1 MDEEC
6 LALKNIYLYDRM
18 PNDLNENGQSLLDWQ
33 DLPEITRICNSSFF
47 FYGNY
52 SLQGDNAKQI
62 KKEKYIKAYTENG
75 TYQYFRI
82 KTVRKN
88 LTGIA
93 ITATHIAY
101 EANRNFI
108 KNAYIANG
116 NGKQIMAKLKS
127 SLAFSQ
133 PFKYESDVNS
143 THQFTAK
150 ETNPIDAIIGSNNGN
165 QNLAGVCNAELD
177 MDNYTLT
184 LRERIGEDKGFRI
197 DFGKNLA
204 SIEETID
211 DSSVVNRLFL
221 VGGVP
226 DDTDYNKPQDPITFG
241 YLSVSGISEENVQI
255 ARRENSECKTIAELK
270 KWGQSLFDNDR
281 IHEPKVTHE
290 VDMVVLENTQEYKE
304 IFNDIT
310 KLRFGDTAYI
320 SLKNLD
326 IEVQERMIEY
336 VWYPTLCKYKSIV
349 LGNDLDMYT
358 SSIDTQVTS
367 VKQKLETRSDELIN
381 AVNNA
386 TQWITGNKGGYVLL
400 DPKDAPERI
409 LIMDKPNAKD
419 AKKVWQWNVN
429 GLGYSSTGINGEYG
443 LAMTRDGKIVADF
456 IKSGTLEGIKIR
468 SVDDKFIVEMYNGK
482 VRFIRNLGN
491 GKEEEMVAFTPSLNN
506 ETGQLNGIGL
516 VQNPG
521 YKFAISSK
529 NSDGTFSNVVRVPA
543 DSTGSKPK
551 LELFGDV
558 SVSGRLLLNG
568 QEVVAGGGS
577 GGGEG
582 EFPPEI
588 VTDQEKNAWIVWQFL
603 KSKGYTEQAAAGIL
617 GNMDQESG
625 VMPDTD
631 QIGGPAYGL
640 VQWDGS
646 SYPLVP
652 PATWNGREYVQN
664 LMRAAGISGDYRIA
678 KTQSQLLEWCMF
690 NGQYIASSSYPYSVA
705 QFKGLTDIGTAT
717 TAFEANFE
725 RPAVTHPERVQLA
738 IKWYNKLHGL
748 KPPTPPDPGGSL
760 KERLDKFYNT
770 YKERYV
776 QNGQCVGL
784 TTAWMCELTGNKY
797 GMTPWNS
804 QAYNPDGSSTS
815 ANPRWNYEINIGDGN
830 SAATIGTATPPPGW
844 TKIIPQSAEDCK
856 VGDIFF
862 VGFDGIPGSGHTGI
876 VFEDGKNNK
885 VPTLDQNFLSSPV
898 RLFDGGPSSSWGL
911 YRWFCI
917 WRKNT

>member
-1 MDEEC
+1 
-6 LALKNIYLYDRM
+6 M
-18 PNDLNENGQSLLDWQ
+18 PGNLEENGLPILDWR
-33 DLPEITRICNSSFF
+33 DLPEITRSCNNTFS

-52 SLQGDNAKQI
+52 HLRGDNVKQI
-62 KKEKYIKAYTENG
+62 KRKKYIKAFTENG

-82 KTVRKN
+82 KSVKKN
-88 LTGIA
+88 LSGVA
-93 ITATHIAY
+93 ITATHLGY

-108 KNAYIANG
+108 KSLYVPNG
-116 NGKQIMAKLKS
+116 NGKQIMAKLKE

-133 PFKYESDVNS
+133 PFKYESDVTSN
-143 THQFTAK
+143 HQFTVNQA
-150 ETNPIDAIIGSNNGN
+150 NPIEAIIGSNNGN
-165 QNLAGVCNAELD
+165 ENLSSICDAELD
-177 MDNYTLT
+177 MDNYTLN
-184 LRERIGEDKGFRI
+184 LKDRIGEDKGFRI

-204 SIEETID
+204 AIEETID

-226 DDTDYNKPQDPITFG
+226 DDTDYNKPQNPVTFS
-241 YLSVSGISEENVQI
+241 YLSVSGVAEENVQI
-255 ARRENSECKTIAELK
+255 ARRENSECKTVADLK
-270 KWGQSLFDNDR
+270 KWGQSLFDKDR

-290 VDMVVLENTQEYKE
+290 VDMISLENTLEYQELYRE
-304 IFNDIT
+304 VSG
-310 KLRFGDTAYI
+310 LRFGDTVHV
-320 SLKNLD
+320 SLKDLD

-336 VWYPTLCKYKSIV
+336 VWYPTICKYKSIV
-349 LGNDLDMYT
+349 LGNDLEMYT
-358 SSIDTQVTS
+358 SSIETQVTS
-367 VKQKLETRSDELIN
+367 VKQKLETRSEELIS

-429 GLGYSSTGINGEYG
+429 GLGYSSTGINGQYG
-443 LAMTRDGKIVADF
+443 LAMTRDGHIVADF
-456 IKSGTLEGIKIR
+456 IKAGTLEGIKIR

-516 VQNPG
+516 IQNPG

-625 VMPDTD
+625 VMPDTE

-646 SYPLVP
+646 AYPLVP

-664 LMRAAGISGDYRIA
+664 LMRAAGISGDYKIA

-690 NGQYIASSSYPYSVA
+690 NGQYIPTSSYPYSVA
-705 QFKGLTDIGTAT
+705 QFKGLTNISTAT

-725 RPAVTHPERVQLA
+725 RPAATHPERVQLA

-748 KPPTPPDPGGSL
+748 KPPTPSGNL
-760 KERLDKFYNT
+760 KEQLDKFYNT

-784 TTAWMCELTGNKY
+784 TTAWMATLTANKY

-804 QAYNPDGSSTS
+804 QAYNPDGSPTS
-815 ANPRWNYEINIGDGN
+815 GNPRWNYEINIGDGI
-830 SAATIGTATPPPGW
+830 SAATIGTFAPPPGW

-856 VGDIFF
+856 AGDIFY
-862 VGFDGIPGSGHTGI
+862 VGTDSGISTGHTGI
-876 VFEDGKNNK
+876 VFEDGKNGR
-885 VPTLDQNFLSSPV
+885 VPTLDQNFLNSPV
-898 RLFDGGPSSSWGL
+898 RWFDGGPSSSWGL
-911 YRWFCI
+911 YNWFCI

>member
-1 MDEEC
+1 MPGN
-6 LALKNIYLYDRM
+6 LA
-18 PNDLNENGQSLLDWQ
+18 ENGLPILDWR
-33 DLPEITRICNSSFF
+33 DLPEITRSCNNTFS

-52 SLQGDNAKQI
+52 HLRGEHVKQI
-62 KKEKYIKAYTENG
+62 KRKKYIKAFTENG

-82 KTVRKN
+82 KSVKKN
-88 LTGIA
+88 LSGVA
-93 ITATHIAY
+93 ITATHLGY

-108 KNAYIANG
+108 KSLYVPNG
-116 NGKQIMAKLKS
+116 NGKQIMAKLKE

-133 PFKYESDVNS
+133 PFKYESDVTSN
-143 THQFTAK
+143 HQFTVNQA
-150 ETNPIDAIIGSNNGN
+150 NPIEAIIGSNNGN
-165 QNLAGVCNAELD
+165 ENLSSICDAELD
-177 MDNYTLT
+177 MDNYTLN
-184 LRERIGEDKGFRI
+184 LKKRIGEDKGFRI

-204 SIEETID
+204 VIEETID

-226 DDTDYNKPQDPITFG
+226 DDTDYNKPQNPVTFS
-241 YLSVSGISEENVQI
+241 YLSVSGVAEEDVQI
-255 ARRENSECKTIAELK
+255 ARRENSECKTVADLK
-270 KWGQSLFDNDR
+270 KWGQSLFDKDR

-290 VDMVVLENTQEYKE
+290 VDMVSLENTLEYQELYRE
-304 IFNDIT
+304 VSG
-310 KLRFGDTAYI
+310 LRFGDTVHV
-320 SLKNLD
+320 SLKNLE

-336 VWYPTLCKYKSIV
+336 VWYPTICKYKSIV
-349 LGNDLDMYT
+349 LGNDLEMYT
-358 SSIDTQVTS
+358 SSIETQVTS
-367 VKQKLETRSDELIN
+367 VKQKLETRSEELIS

-429 GLGYSSTGINGEYG
+429 GLGYSSTGINGQYG
-443 LAMTRDGKIVADF
+443 LAMTRDGHIVADF
-456 IKSGTLEGIKIR
+456 IKAGTLEGIKIR

-506 ETGQLNGIGL
+506 ETGELNGIGL

-631 QIGGPAYGL
+631 QVGGPAYGL

-646 SYPLVP
+646 AYPLVP

-664 LMRAAGISGDYRIA
+664 LMRAAGISGDYKIA

-690 NGQYIASSSYPYSVA
+690 NGQYIKTSAYPYSVA
-705 QFKGLTDIGTAT
+705 QFKGLTNISTAT

-748 KPPTPPDPGGSL
+748 KPPTPSGNL
-760 KERLDKFYNT
+760 KEQLDKFYNT

-784 TTAWMCELTGNKY
+784 TTAWMATLTANKY

-804 QAYNPDGSSTS
+804 QAYNPDGSPTS
-815 ANPRWNYEINIGDGN
+815 GNPRWNYEINIGDGI
-830 SAATIGTATPPPGW
+830 SAATIGTFAPPPGW
-844 TKIIPQSAEDCK
+844 TKIIPHSAEDCK
-856 VGDIFF
+856 AGDIFY
-862 VGFDGIPGSGHTGI
+862 VGTDSGISTGHTGI
-876 VFEDGKNNK
+876 VFEDGKNGR
-885 VPTLDQNFLSSPV
+885 VPTLDQNFLNSPV
-898 RLFDGGPSSSWGL
+898 RWFDGGPSSSWGL
-911 YRWFCI
+911 YNWFCI

>member
-1 MDEEC
+1 
-6 LALKNIYLYDRM
+6 LKKIYLYDKM
-18 PNDLNENGQSLLDWQ
+18 PGNLEENGLPILDWR
-33 DLPEITRICNSSFF
+33 DLPEITRSCNNTFS

-52 SLQGDNAKQI
+52 HLRGEHVKQI
-62 KKEKYIKAYTENG
+62 KRKKYIKAFTENG

-82 KTVRKN
+82 KSVKKN
-88 LTGIA
+88 LSGVA
-93 ITATHIAY
+93 ITATHLGY

-108 KNAYIANG
+108 QSLYVPNG
-116 NGKQIMAKLKS
+116 NGKQIMAKLKE

-133 PFKYESDVNS
+133 PFKYESDVTS
-143 THQFTAK
+143 SHQFTVNQA
-150 ETNPIDAIIGSNNGN
+150 NPIEAIIGSNNGN
-165 QNLAGVCNAELD
+165 ENLSSICDAELD
-177 MDNYTLT
+177 MDNYTLN
-184 LRERIGEDKGFRI
+184 LKERIGEDKGFRI

-204 SIEETID
+204 AIEETID

-226 DDTDYNKPQDPITFG
+226 DDTDYNKPQNPVTFS
-241 YLSVSGISEENVQI
+241 YLSVSGVAEEDVQI
-255 ARRENSECKTIAELK
+255 ARRENSECKTVADLK
-270 KWGQSLFDNDR
+270 KWGQSLFDKDR

-290 VDMVVLENTQEYKE
+290 VDMVSLENTLEYQELYRE
-304 IFNDIT
+304 VSG
-310 KLRFGDTAYI
+310 LRFGDTVHV
-320 SLKNLD
+320 SLKNLE

-336 VWYPTLCKYKSIV
+336 VWYPTICKYKSIV
-349 LGNDLDMYT
+349 LGNDLEMYT
-358 SSIDTQVTS
+358 SSIETQVTS
-367 VKQKLETRSDELIN
+367 VKQKLETRSEELIS

-429 GLGYSSTGINGEYG
+429 GLGYSSTGINGQYG
-443 LAMTRDGKIVADF
+443 LAMTRDGHIVADF
-456 IKSGTLEGIKIR
+456 IKAGTLEGIKIR

-516 VQNPG
+516 IQNPG

-603 KSKGYTEQAAAGIL
+603 KSKGYTEQTAAGIL

-625 VMPDTD
+625 VMPDTE

-646 SYPLVP
+646 AYPLVP

-664 LMRAAGISGDYRIA
+664 LMRAAGISGDYKIA

-690 NGQYIASSSYPYSVA
+690 NGQYIKTSSYPYSVA
-705 QFKGLTDIGTAT
+705 QFKGLTNISTAT

-725 RPAVTHPERVQLA
+725 RPAATHPERIQLA

-748 KPPTPPDPGGSL
+748 KPPTPSGNL
-760 KERLDKFYNT
+760 KEQLDKFYNT

-784 TTAWMCELTGNKY
+784 TTAWMATLTANKY

-804 QAYNPDGSSTS
+804 QSTNPDGSPTS
-815 ANPRWNYEINIGDGN
+815 GNPRWNYEINIGDGI
-830 SAATIGTATPPPGW
+830 SAATIGTFAPPPGW
-844 TKIIPQSAEDCK
+844 TKIIPQKAEDCK
-856 VGDIFF
+856 AGDIFY
-862 VGFDGIPGSGHTGI
+862 VGTDSGISTGHTGI
-876 VFEDGKNNK
+876 VYEDGKNGR
-885 VPTLDQNFLSSPV
+885 VPTLDQNFLNSPV
-898 RLFDGGPSSSWGL
+898 RWFDGGPSSSWGL
-911 YRWFCI
+911 YNWFCI

>member
-1 MDEEC
+1 
-6 LALKNIYLYDRM
+6 M
-18 PNDLNENGQSLLDWQ
+18 PGNLEENGLPILDWR
-33 DLPEITRICNSSFF
+33 DLPEITRSCNNTFS

-52 SLQGDNAKQI
+52 HLRGEHVKQI
-62 KKEKYIKAYTENG
+62 KRKKYIKAFTENG

-82 KTVRKN
+82 KSVKKN
-88 LTGIA
+88 LSGVA
-93 ITATHIAY
+93 ITATHLGY

-108 KNAYIANG
+108 QSLYVPNG
-116 NGKQIMAKLKS
+116 NGKQIMAKLKE

-133 PFKYESDVNS
+133 PFKYESDVTS
-143 THQFTAK
+143 SHQFTVNQA
-150 ETNPIDAIIGSNNGN
+150 NPIEAIIGSNNGN
-165 QNLAGVCNAELD
+165 ENLSSICDAELD
-177 MDNYTLT
+177 MDNYTLN
-184 LRERIGEDKGFRI
+184 LKERIGEDKGFRI

-204 SIEETID
+204 AIEETID

-226 DDTDYNKPQDPITFG
+226 DDTDYNKPQNPVTFS
-241 YLSVSGISEENVQI
+241 YLSVSGVAEEDVQI
-255 ARRENSECKTIAELK
+255 ARRENSECKTVADLK
-270 KWGQSLFDNDR
+270 KWGQSLFDKDR

-290 VDMVVLENTQEYKE
+290 VDMVSLENTLEYQELYRE
-304 IFNDIT
+304 VSG
-310 KLRFGDTAYI
+310 LRFGDTVHV
-320 SLKNLD
+320 SLKNLE

-336 VWYPTLCKYKSIV
+336 VWYPTICKYKSIV
-349 LGNDLDMYT
+349 LGNDLEMYT
-358 SSIDTQVTS
+358 SSIETQVTS
-367 VKQKLETRSDELIN
+367 VKQKLETRSEELIS

-429 GLGYSSTGINGEYG
+429 GLGYSSTGINGQYG
-443 LAMTRDGKIVADF
+443 LAMTRDGHIVADF
-456 IKSGTLEGIKIR
+456 IKAGTLEGIKIR

-568 QEVVAGGGS
+568 EEVVAGGGS

-588 VTDQEKNAWIVWQFL
+588 VTDQEKNAWIVWQYL

-646 SYPLVP
+646 AYPLVP

-664 LMRAAGISGDYRIA
+664 LLRAAGISGDYRIA

-705 QFKGLTDIGTAT
+705 QFKGLTNISTAT

-748 KPPTPPDPGGSL
+748 KPPTPSGNL
-760 KERLDKFYNT
+760 KEQLDKFYNT

-784 TTAWMCELTGNKY
+784 TTAWMATLTANKY

-804 QAYNPDGSSTS
+804 QAYNPDGSPTS
-815 ANPRWNYEINIGDGN
+815 GNPRWNYEINIGDGI
-830 SAATIGTATPPPGW
+830 SAATIGTFAPPPGW
-844 TKIIPQSAEDCK
+844 TKIIPHSAEDCK
-856 VGDIFF
+856 AGDIFY
-862 VGFDGIPGSGHTGI
+862 VGTDSGISTGHTGI
-876 VFEDGKNNK
+876 VFEDGKNGR
-885 VPTLDQNFLSSPV
+885 VPTLDQNFLNSPV
-898 RLFDGGPSSSWGL
+898 RLFDGGAGSSWGL
-911 YRWFCI
+911 YNWFCI

>member
-1 MDEEC
+1 M
-6 LALKNIYLYDRM
+6 KKIYLYDKM
-18 PNDLNENGQSLLDWQ
+18 PDNLEENGLPILDWR
-33 DLPEITRICNSSFF
+33 DLPEITRSCNNTFS

-52 SLQGDNAKQI
+52 HLRGDNVKQI
-62 KKEKYIKAYTENG
+62 KRKKYIKAFTENG

-82 KTVRKN
+82 KSVKKN
-88 LTGIA
+88 LSGVA
-93 ITATHIAY
+93 ITATHLGY

-108 KNAYIANG
+108 QSLYVPNG
-116 NGKQIMAKLKS
+116 NGKQIMAKLKE

-133 PFKYESDVNS
+133 PFKYESDVTS
-143 THQFTAK
+143 SHQFTVNQA
-150 ETNPIDAIIGSNNGN
+150 NPIEAIIGSNNGN
-165 QNLAGVCNAELD
+165 ENLSSICDAELD
-177 MDNYTLT
+177 MDNYTLN
-184 LRERIGEDKGFRI
+184 LKDRIGEDKGFRI
-197 DFGKNLA
+197 DFGKNLVA
-204 SIEETID
+204 IEETID

-226 DDTDYNKPQDPITFG
+226 DDTDYNKPQNPVTFS
-241 YLSVSGISEENVQI
+241 YLSVSGVAEENVQI
-255 ARRENSECKTIAELK
+255 ARRENSECKTVADLK
-270 KWGQSLFDNDR
+270 KWGQSLFDKDR

-290 VDMVVLENTQEYKE
+290 VDMISLENTLEYQELYRE
-304 IFNDIT
+304 VSG
-310 KLRFGDTAYI
+310 LRFGDTVHV
-320 SLKNLD
+320 SLKDLD

-336 VWYPTLCKYKSIV
+336 VWYPTICKYKSIV
-349 LGNDLDMYT
+349 LGNDLEMYT
-358 SSIDTQVTS
+358 SSIETQVTS
-367 VKQKLETRSDELIN
+367 VKQKLETRSEELIS

-443 LAMTRDGKIVADF
+443 LAMTRDGHIVADF
-456 IKSGTLEGIKIR
+456 IKAGTLEGIKIR

-491 GKEEEMVAFTPSLNN
+491 GKEEEMVAFTPSFNN

-516 VQNPG
+516 IQNPG

-625 VMPDTD
+625 VMPDTE

-646 SYPLVP
+646 AYPLVP

-664 LMRAAGISGDYRIA
+664 LMRAAGISGDYKIA

-690 NGQYIASSSYPYSVA
+690 NGQYIPTGSYPYSVA
-705 QFKGLTDIGTAT
+705 QFKGLTNISTAT

-725 RPAVTHPERVQLA
+725 RPAATHPERVQLA

-748 KPPTPPDPGGSL
+748 KPPTPSGNL
-760 KERLDKFYNT
+760 KEQLDKFYNT

-784 TTAWMCELTGNKY
+784 TTAWMATLTANKY

-804 QAYNPDGSSTS
+804 QAYNPDGSPTS
-815 ANPRWNYEINIGDGN
+815 GNPRWNYEINIGDGI
-830 SAATIGTATPPPGW
+830 SAATIGTFAPPPGW

-856 VGDIFF
+856 AGDIFY
-862 VGFDGIPGSGHTGI
+862 VGTDSGISTGHTGI
-876 VFEDGKNNK
+876 VFEDGKNGR
-885 VPTLDQNFLSSPV
+885 VPTLDQNFLNSPV
-898 RLFDGGPSSSWGL
+898 RWFDGGPSSSWGL
-911 YRWFCI
+911 YNWFCI

>member
-1 MDEEC
+1 M
-6 LALKNIYLYDRM
+6 KKIYLYDKM
-18 PNDLNENGQSLLDWQ
+18 PGNLEENGLPILDWR
-33 DLPEITRICNSSFF
+33 DLPEITRSCNNTFS

-52 SLQGDNAKQI
+52 HLRGDNVKQI
-62 KKEKYIKAYTENG
+62 KRKKYIKAFTENG

-82 KTVRKN
+82 KSVKKN
-88 LTGIA
+88 LSGVA
-93 ITATHIAY
+93 ITATHLGY

-108 KNAYIANG
+108 KSLYVPNG
-116 NGKQIMAKLKS
+116 NGKQIMAKLKE

-133 PFKYESDVNS
+133 PFKYESDVTSN
-143 THQFTAK
+143 HQFTVNQA
-150 ETNPIDAIIGSNNGN
+150 NPIEAIIGSNNGN
-165 QNLAGVCNAELD
+165 ENLSSICDAELD
-177 MDNYTLT
+177 MDNYTLN
-184 LRERIGEDKGFRI
+184 LKERIGEDKGFRI

-204 SIEETID
+204 AIEETIN

-226 DDTDYNKPQDPITFG
+226 DDTDYNKPQNPVTFS
-241 YLSVSGISEENVQI
+241 YLSVSGVAEEDVQI
-255 ARRENSECKTIAELK
+255 ARRENSECKTVADLK
-270 KWGQSLFDNDR
+270 KWGQSLFDKDR

-290 VDMVVLENTQEYKE
+290 VDMVSLENTLEYQELYR
-304 IFNDIT
+304 DVSG
-310 KLRFGDTAYI
+310 LRFGDTVHV
-320 SLKNLD
+320 SLKNLE

-336 VWYPTLCKYKSIV
+336 VWYPTICKYKSIV
-349 LGNDLDMYT
+349 LGNDLEMYT
-358 SSIDTQVTS
+358 SSIETQVTS
-367 VKQKLETRSDELIN
+367 VKQKLETRSEELIS

-429 GLGYSSTGINGEYG
+429 GLGYSSTGINGQYG
-443 LAMTRDGKIVADF
+443 LAMTRDGHIVADF
-456 IKSGTLEGIKIR
+456 IKAGTLEGIKIR

-543 DSTGSKPK
+543 DSTGSEPK

-588 VTDQEKNAWIVWQFL
+588 VTDQEKNAWIVWQYL

-625 VMPDTD
+625 VMPDTE

-646 SYPLVP
+646 AYPLVP

-690 NGQYIASSSYPYSVA
+690 NGQYIPTSSYPYSVA
-705 QFKGLTDIGTAT
+705 QFKGLTDIATAT

-725 RPAVTHPERVQLA
+725 RPAATHPERVQLA

-748 KPPTPPDPGGSL
+748 KPPTPSGNL
-760 KERLDKFYNT
+760 KEQLDKFYNT

-784 TTAWMCELTGNKY
+784 TTAWMATLTANKY

-804 QAYNPDGSSTS
+804 QAYNPDGSPTS
-815 ANPRWNYEINIGDGN
+815 GNPRWNYEINIGDGI
-830 SAATIGTATPPPGW
+830 SAATIGTFAPPPGW

-856 VGDIFF
+856 AGDIFY
-862 VGFDGIPGSGHTGI
+862 VGTDSGISTGHTGI
-876 VFEDGKNNK
+876 VFEDGKNGR
-885 VPTLDQNFLSSPV
+885 VPTLDQNFLNSPV
-898 RLFDGGPSSSWGL
+898 RWFDGGPSSSWGL
-911 YRWFCI
+911 YNWFCI

>member
-1 MDEEC
+1 
-6 LALKNIYLYDRM
+6 M
-18 PNDLNENGQSLLDWQ
+18 PGNLEENGLPILDWR
-33 DLPEITRICNSSFF
+33 DLPEITRSCNNTFS

-52 SLQGDNAKQI
+52 HLRGEHVKQI
-62 KKEKYIKAYTENG
+62 KRKKYIKAFTENG

-82 KTVRKN
+82 KSVKKN
-88 LTGIA
+88 LSGVA
-93 ITATHIAY
+93 ITATHLGY

-108 KNAYIANG
+108 QSLYVPNG
-116 NGKQIMAKLKS
+116 NGKQIMAKLKE

-133 PFKYESDVNS
+133 PFKYESDVTS
-143 THQFTAK
+143 SHQFTVNQA
-150 ETNPIDAIIGSNNGN
+150 NPIEAIIGSNNGN
-165 QNLAGVCNAELD
+165 ENLSSICDAELD
-177 MDNYTLT
+177 MDNYTLN
-184 LRERIGEDKGFRI
+184 LKKRIGEDKGFRI

-204 SIEETID
+204 AIEETID

-226 DDTDYNKPQDPITFG
+226 DDTDYNKPQNPVTFS
-241 YLSVSGISEENVQI
+241 YLSVSGVAEEDVQI
-255 ARRENSECKTIAELK
+255 ARRENSECKTVADLK
-270 KWGQSLFDNDR
+270 KWGQSLFDKDR

-290 VDMVVLENTQEYKE
+290 VDMVSLENTLEYLE
-304 IFNDIT
+304 LYRDVSG
-310 KLRFGDTAYI
+310 LRFGDTVHV
-320 SLKNLD
+320 SLKNLE

-336 VWYPTLCKYKSIV
+336 VWYPTICKYKSIV
-349 LGNDLDMYT
+349 LGNDLEMYT
-358 SSIDTQVTS
+358 SSIETQVTS
-367 VKQKLETRSDELIN
+367 VKQKLETRSEELIS

-443 LAMTRDGKIVADF
+443 LAMTRDGHIVADF
-456 IKSGTLEGIKIR
+456 IKAGTLEGIKIR

-506 ETGQLNGIGL
+506 ETGELNGIGL

-631 QIGGPAYGL
+631 QVGGPAYGL

-646 SYPLVP
+646 AYPLVP

-664 LMRAAGISGDYRIA
+664 LMRAAGISGDYKIA

-690 NGQYIASSSYPYSVA
+690 NGQYIKTSSYPYSVA
-705 QFKGLTDIGTAT
+705 QFKGLTNISTAT

-748 KPPTPPDPGGSL
+748 KPPTPSGNL
-760 KERLDKFYNT
+760 KEQLDKFYNT

-784 TTAWMCELTGNKY
+784 TTAWMATLTANKY

-804 QAYNPDGSSTS
+804 QAYNPDGSPTS
-815 ANPRWNYEINIGDGN
+815 GNPRWNYEINIGDGI
-830 SAATIGTATPPPGW
+830 SAATIGTVAPPPGW
-844 TKIIPQSAEDCK
+844 IKIIPQSAEDCK
-856 VGDIFF
+856 AGDIFY
-862 VGFDGIPGSGHTGI
+862 VGTDSGISTGHTGI
-876 VFEDGKNNK
+876 VFEDGKNGR
-885 VPTLDQNFLSSPV
+885 VPTLDQNFLNSPV
-898 RLFDGGPSSSWGL
+898 RWFDGGPSSSWGL
-911 YRWFCI
+911 YNWFCI

>member
-1 MDEEC
+1 M
-6 LALKNIYLYDRM
+6 KKIYLYDKM
-18 PNDLNENGQSLLDWQ
+18 PGNLEENGLPILDWR
-33 DLPEITRICNSSFF
+33 DLPEITRSCNNTFS

-52 SLQGDNAKQI
+52 HLRGDNVKQI
-62 KKEKYIKAYTENG
+62 KRKKYIKAFTENG

-82 KTVRKN
+82 KSVKKN
-88 LTGIA
+88 LSGVA
-93 ITATHIAY
+93 ITATHLGY

-108 KNAYIANG
+108 KSLYVPNG
-116 NGKQIMAKLKS
+116 NGKQIMAKLKE

-133 PFKYESDVNS
+133 PFKYESDVTSN
-143 THQFTAK
+143 HQLTVNQA
-150 ETNPIDAIIGSNNGN
+150 NPIEAIIGSNNGN
-165 QNLAGVCNAELD
+165 ENLSSICDAELD
-177 MDNYTLT
+177 MDNYTLN
-184 LRERIGEDKGFRI
+184 LKKRIGEDKGFRV

-204 SIEETID
+204 AIEETID

-226 DDTDYNKPQDPITFG
+226 DDTDYNKPQNPVTFS
-241 YLSVSGISEENVQI
+241 YLSVSGVAEENVQI
-255 ARRENSECKTIAELK
+255 ARRENSECKTVADLK
-270 KWGQSLFDNDR
+270 KWGQSLFDKER

-290 VDMVVLENTQEYKE
+290 VDMVSLENTLEYQELYRE
-304 IFNDIT
+304 VAG
-310 KLRFGDTAYI
+310 LGFGDTVHV
-320 SLKNLD
+320 SLKDLD
-326 IEVQERMIEY
+326 IEIQERMIEY
-336 VWYPTLCKYKSIV
+336 VWYPTICKYKSIV
-349 LGNDLDMYT
+349 LGNDLEMYT
-358 SSIDTQVTS
+358 SSIETQVTS
-367 VKQKLETRSDELIN
+367 VKQKLETRSEELIS

-429 GLGYSSTGINGEYG
+429 GLGYSSTGINGDYG
-443 LAMTRDGKIVADF
+443 LAMTRDGHIVADF
-456 IKSGTLEGIKIR
+456 IKAGTLEGIKIR
-468 SVDDKFIVEMYNGK
+468 SVDDKFIVELHNGK

-491 GKEEEMVAFTPSLNN
+491 GKEEEMVAFTPTMNS
-506 ETGQLNGIGL
+506 ETGELSGIGL

-521 YKFAISSK
+521 FKFAISSK

-551 LELFGDV
+551 LQLFGDV
-558 SVSGRLLLNG
+558 TVTGRLVLNG
-568 QEVVAGGGS
+568 EEVVAGGGS

-588 VTDQEKNAWIVWQFL
+588 VTEQEKNAWIVWQFL

-617 GNMDQESG
+617 GSMEQESG

-646 SYPLVP
+646 AYPLVP

-690 NGQYIASSSYPYSVA
+690 NGQYIASSGYPYSVA
-705 QFKGLTDIGTAT
+705 QFKGLTDIATAT

-748 KPPTPPDPGGSL
+748 KPPTPSGSL
-760 KERLDKFYNT
+760 KEQLDKFYNT

-784 TTAWMCELTGNKY
+784 TTAWMATITANKY

-804 QAYNPDGSSTS
+804 QAYNPDGSPTS
-815 ANPRWNYEINIGDGN
+815 GNPRWNYEINIGDGI
-830 SAATIGTATPPPGW
+830 SAATIGTETPPPGW
-844 TKIIPQSAEDCK
+844 TKIIPQKAEDCK
-856 VGDIFF
+856 AGDIFY
-862 VGFDGIPGSGHTGI
+862 VGTDSGISTGHTGI
-876 VFEDGKNNK
+876 VFEDGKNGR
-885 VPTLDQNFLSSPV
+885 VPTLDQNFLNSPV
-898 RLFDGGPSSSWGL
+898 RWFDGGAGSSWGL
-911 YRWFCI
+911 YNWFCI

>member
-1 MDEEC
+1 M
-6 LALKNIYLYDRM
+6 KKIYLYDKM
-18 PNDLNENGQSLLDWQ
+18 PDNLEENGLPIMDWC
-33 DLPEITRICNSSFF
+33 DLPEITRSCNNTFS

-52 SLQGDNAKQI
+52 YLRGDNVKQI
-62 KKEKYIKAYTENG
+62 KRKKYIKAFTENE
-75 TYQYFRI
+75 TYQFFRI
-82 KTVRKN
+82 KSVKKN
-88 LTGIA
+88 LSGVA
-93 ITATHIAY
+93 ITATHLGY

-108 KNAYIANG
+108 QSLYVPNG
-116 NGKQIMAKLKS
+116 NGKQIMAKLKE

-133 PFKYESDVNS
+133 PFKYESDVTSN
-143 THQFTAK
+143 HQFTVNQA
-150 ETNPIDAIIGSNNGN
+150 NPIEAIIGSNNGN
-165 QNLAGVCNAELD
+165 ENLSSICDAELD
-177 MDNYTLT
+177 MDNYTLN
-184 LRERIGEDKGFRI
+184 LKKRIGEDKGFRI

-204 SIEETID
+204 AIEETID

-226 DDTDYNKPQDPITFG
+226 DDTDYNKPQNPVTFS
-241 YLSVSGISEENVQI
+241 YLSVSGVAEEDVQI
-255 ARRENSECKTIAELK
+255 ARRENSECKTVADLK
-270 KWGQSLFDNDR
+270 KWGQSLFDKDR

-290 VDMVVLENTQEYKE
+290 VDMVSLENTLEYQELYKE
-304 IFNDIT
+304 VSG
-310 KLRFGDTAYI
+310 LRFGDTVHV
-320 SLKNLD
+320 SLKNLE

-336 VWYPTLCKYKSIV
+336 VWYPTICKYKSIV
-349 LGNDLDMYT
+349 LGNDLEMYT
-358 SSIDTQVTS
+358 SSIETQVTS
-367 VKQKLETRSDELIN
+367 VKQKLETRSEELIS

-443 LAMTRDGKIVADF
+443 LAMTRDGHIVADF
-456 IKSGTLEGIKIR
+456 IKAGTLEGIKIR
-468 SVDDKFIVEMYNGK
+468 TVDNKFIVELHNGK
-482 VRFIRNLGN
+482 VRFLRNLGN
-491 GKEEEMVAFTPSLNN
+491 GKEEEMVAFSPTLNSK
-506 ETGQLNGIGL
+506 TGELNGVGL

-521 YKFAISSK
+521 YRFAISSK
-529 NSDGTFSNVVRVPA
+529 NSNGTFSNVLRIPE
-543 DSTGSKPK
+543 DSTGEKQK
-551 LELFGDV
+551 LQLFGDV
-558 SVSGRLLLNG
+558 HITGRLLLNG

-582 EFPPEI
+582 EFPPQLT
-588 VTDQEKNAWIVWQFL
+588 TDQEKNAWIVWQFL

-625 VMPDTD
+625 IMPDTE

-646 SYPLVP
+646 AYPLVP

-664 LMRAAGISGDYRIA
+664 LMRAAGISGDYRTTKA
-678 KTQSQLLEWCMF
+678 QCQLLEWCMF
-690 NGQYIASSSYPYSVA
+690 NGQYIKTSAYPYSVA
-705 QFKGLTDIGTAT
+705 QFKTLTNISTAT

-748 KPPTPPDPGGSL
+748 KPPTPSGNL
-760 KERLDKFYNT
+760 KEQLNKFYST

-784 TTAWMCELTGNKY
+784 TTAWMATLTANKY

-804 QAYNPDGSSTS
+804 QTYNPDGSPTS
-815 ANPRWNYEINIGDGN
+815 GNPRWNYEINIGDGI
-830 SAATIGTATPPPGW
+830 SAATIGTFAPPPGW
-844 TKIIPQSAEDCK
+844 TKIIPHSAEDCK
-856 VGDIFF
+856 AGDIFY
-862 VGFDGIPGSGHTGI
+862 VGTDSDISTGHTGI
-876 VFEDGKNNK
+876 VFEDGHNNR
-885 VPTLDQNFLSSPV
+885 VPTLDQNFLNCPV

-911 YRWFCI
+911 YNWFCI

>member
-1 MDEEC
+1 M
-6 LALKNIYLYDRM
+6 KKIYLYDKM
-18 PNDLNENGQSLLDWQ
+18 PGNLEENGLPILDWR
-33 DLPEITRICNSSFF
+33 DLPEITRSCNNTFS

-52 SLQGDNAKQI
+52 HLRGDNVKQI
-62 KKEKYIKAYTENG
+62 KRKKYIKAFTENG

-82 KTVRKN
+82 KSVKKN
-88 LTGIA
+88 LSGVA
-93 ITATHIAY
+93 ITATHLGY

-108 KNAYIANG
+108 KSLYVPNG
-116 NGKQIMAKLKS
+116 NGKQIMAKLKE

-133 PFKYESDVNS
+133 PFKYESDVTS
-143 THQFTAK
+143 YHQFTVNQA
-150 ETNPIDAIIGSNNGN
+150 NPIEAIIGSNNGN
-165 QNLAGVCNAELD
+165 ENLSSICDAELD
-177 MDNYTLT
+177 MDNYTLN
-184 LRERIGEDKGFRI
+184 LKKRIGEDKGFRI

-204 SIEETID
+204 AIEETID

-226 DDTDYNKPQDPITFG
+226 DDTDYNKPQNPVTFS
-241 YLSVSGISEENVQI
+241 YLSVSGVAEEDVQI
-255 ARRENSECKTIAELK
+255 ARRENSECKTVADLK
-270 KWGQSLFDNDR
+270 KWGQSLFDKDR

-290 VDMVVLENTQEYKE
+290 VDMVSLENTLEYQELYRE
-304 IFNDIT
+304 VSG
-310 KLRFGDTAYI
+310 LRFGDTVHV
-320 SLKNLD
+320 SLKNLE

-336 VWYPTLCKYKSIV
+336 VWYPTICKYKSIV
-349 LGNDLDMYT
+349 LGNDLEMYT
-358 SSIDTQVTS
+358 SSIETQVTS
-367 VKQKLETRSDELIN
+367 VKQKLETRSEELIS

-429 GLGYSSTGINGEYG
+429 GLGYSSTGINGQYG
-443 LAMTRDGKIVADF
+443 LAMTRDGHIVADF
-456 IKSGTLEGIKIR
+456 IKAGTLEGIKIR

-506 ETGQLNGIGL
+506 ETGELNGIGL

-558 SVSGRLLLNG
+558 SVNGRLLLNG
-568 QEVVAGGGS
+568 QEVIAGGGS

-625 VMPDTD
+625 IMPDTE

-646 SYPLVP
+646 AYPLVP

-664 LMRAAGISGDYRIA
+664 LMRAAGISGDYKIA

-690 NGQYIASSSYPYSVA
+690 NGQYIPTSSYPYSVA
-705 QFKGLTDIGTAT
+705 QFKGLTNISTAT

-725 RPAVTHPERVQLA
+725 RPAATHPERVQLA

-748 KPPTPPDPGGSL
+748 KPPTPSGNL
-760 KERLDKFYNT
+760 KEQLDKFYNT

-784 TTAWMCELTGNKY
+784 TTAWMATLTANKY

-804 QAYNPDGSSTS
+804 QAYNPDGSPTS
-815 ANPRWNYEINIGDGN
+815 GNPRWNYEINIGDGI
-830 SAATIGTATPPPGW
+830 SAATIGTFAPPPGW
-844 TKIIPQSAEDCK
+844 TKIIPHSAEDCK
-856 VGDIFF
+856 AGDIFY
-862 VGFDGIPGSGHTGI
+862 VGTDSGISTGHTGI
-876 VFEDGKNNK
+876 VFEDGKNGR
-885 VPTLDQNFLSSPV
+885 VPTLDQNFLNSPV
-898 RLFDGGPSSSWGL
+898 RWFDGGPSSSWGL
-911 YRWFCI
+911 YNWFCI

>member
-1 MDEEC
+1 M
-6 LALKNIYLYDRM
+6 KKIYLYDKM
-18 PNDLNENGQSLLDWQ
+18 PGNLEENGLPILDWR
-33 DLPEITRICNSSFF
+33 DLPEITRSCNNTFS

-52 SLQGDNAKQI
+52 HLRGEHVKQI
-62 KKEKYIKAYTENG
+62 KRKKYIKAFTENG

-82 KTVRKN
+82 KSVKKN
-88 LTGIA
+88 LSGVA
-93 ITATHIAY
+93 ITATHLGY

-108 KNAYIANG
+108 QSLYVPNG
-116 NGKQIMAKLKS
+116 NGKQIMAKLKEN
-127 SLAFSQ
+127 LAFSQ
-133 PFKYESDVNS
+133 PFKYESDVTSN
-143 THQFTAK
+143 HQFTVNQA
-150 ETNPIDAIIGSNNGN
+150 NPIEAIIGSNNGN
-165 QNLAGVCNAELD
+165 ENLSSICDAELD
-177 MDNYTLT
+177 MDNYTLN
-184 LRERIGEDKGFRI
+184 LKERIGEDKGFRI

-204 SIEETID
+204 AIEETID

-226 DDTDYNKPQDPITFG
+226 EDTDYNKPQNPVTFS
-241 YLSVSGISEENVQI
+241 YLSVSGVAEEDVQI
-255 ARRENSECKTIAELK
+255 ARRENSECKTVADLK
-270 KWGQSLFDNDR
+270 KWGQSLFDKDR

-290 VDMVVLENTQEYKE
+290 VDMVSLENTLEYQELYR
-304 IFNDIT
+304 DVSG
-310 KLRFGDTAYI
+310 LRFGDTVHV
-320 SLKNLD
+320 SLKNLE

-336 VWYPTLCKYKSIV
+336 VWYPTICKYKSIV
-349 LGNDLDMYT
+349 LGNDLEMYT
-358 SSIDTQVTS
+358 SSIETQVTS
-367 VKQKLETRSDELIN
+367 VKQKLETRSEELIS

-429 GLGYSSTGINGEYG
+429 GLGYSSTGINGQYG
-443 LAMTRDGKIVADF
+443 LAMTRDGHIVADF
-456 IKSGTLEGIKIR
+456 IKAGTLEGIKIR
-468 SVDDKFIVEMYNGK
+468 SVDDKFIVEIYNGK
-482 VRFIRNLGN
+482 VRFIKNLGN
-491 GKEEEMVAFTPSLNN
+491 GKEQEMVAFTPTMNS
-506 ETGQLNGIGL
+506 ETGELNGIGL

-521 YKFAISSK
+521 FRFAMSSK
-529 NSDGTFSNVVRVPA
+529 NSDGTFSNVLRIPE

-551 LELFGDV
+551 LQLFGDV
-558 SVSGRLLLNG
+558 SVTGKILLNG
-568 QEVVAGGGS
+568 EEVVAGGGS
-577 GGGEG
+577 GGGD
-582 EFPPEI
+582 FPPEI
-588 VTDQEKNAWIVWQFL
+588 VTEQEKNAWIVWQFL

-625 VMPDTD
+625 VMPDTE

-646 SYPLVP
+646 AYPLVP

-664 LMRAAGISGDYRIA
+664 LIHAAGISGDYRIA

-690 NGQYIASSSYPYSVA
+690 NGQYLASSSYPYSVA
-705 QFKGLTDIGTAT
+705 QFKGLTDIATAT

-725 RPAVTHPERVQLA
+725 RPAVTHPERVPLA

-748 KPPTPPDPGGSL
+748 KPPTPPDPGGTL
-760 KERLDKFYNT
+760 KERLDKFYNI

-797 GMTPWNS
+797 GMTPWHS
-804 QAYNPDGSSTS
+804 QAYNPDGSPTS
-815 ANPRWNYEINIGDGN
+815 ANPHWDYEINIGDGV
-830 SAATIGTATPPPGW
+830 SAATIGTFAPPPGW

-856 VGDIFF
+856 AGDIFY
-862 VGFDGIPGSGHTGI
+862 VGTDSGISTGHTGI
-876 VFEDGKNNK
+876 VFEDGKNGR
-885 VPTLDQNFLSSPV
+885 VPTLDQNFLNSPV
-898 RLFDGGPSSSWGL
+898 RWFDGGPSSSWGL
-911 YRWFCI
+911 YNWFCI

>member
-1 MDEEC
+1 M
-6 LALKNIYLYDRM
+6 KKIYLYDKM
-18 PNDLNENGQSLLDWQ
+18 PGNLEENGLPILDWR
-33 DLPEITRICNSSFF
+33 DLPEITRSCNNTFS

-52 SLQGDNAKQI
+52 HLRGDNVKQI
-62 KKEKYIKAYTENG
+62 KRKKYIKAFTENG

-82 KTVRKN
+82 KSVKKN
-88 LTGIA
+88 LSGVA
-93 ITATHIAY
+93 ITATHLGY

-108 KNAYIANG
+108 KSLYVPNG
-116 NGKQIMAKLKS
+116 NGKQIMAKLKE

-133 PFKYESDVNS
+133 PFKYESDVTS
-143 THQFTAK
+143 YHQFTVNQA
-150 ETNPIDAIIGSNNGN
+150 NPIEAIIGSNNGN
-165 QNLAGVCNAELD
+165 ENLSSICDAELD
-177 MDNYTLT
+177 MDNYTLN
-184 LRERIGEDKGFRI
+184 LKKRIGEDKGFRI

-204 SIEETID
+204 AIEETID

-226 DDTDYNKPQDPITFG
+226 DDTDYNKPQNPVTFS
-241 YLSVSGISEENVQI
+241 YLSVSGVAEEDVQI
-255 ARRENSECKTIAELK
+255 ARRENSECKTVADLK
-270 KWGQSLFDNDR
+270 KWGQSLFDKDR

-290 VDMVVLENTQEYKE
+290 VDMVSLENTLEYQELYRE
-304 IFNDIT
+304 VSG
-310 KLRFGDTAYI
+310 LRFGDTVHV
-320 SLKNLD
+320 SLKNLE

-336 VWYPTLCKYKSIV
+336 VWYPTICKYKSIV
-349 LGNDLDMYT
+349 LGNDLEMYT
-358 SSIDTQVTS
+358 SSIETQVTS
-367 VKQKLETRSDELIN
+367 VKQKLETRSEELIS

-429 GLGYSSTGINGEYG
+429 GLGYSSTGINGQYG
-443 LAMTRDGKIVADF
+443 LAMTRDGHIVADF
-456 IKSGTLEGIKIR
+456 IKAGTLEGIKIR

-491 GKEEEMVAFTPSLNN
+491 GKEEMVAFTPSLNN
-506 ETGQLNGIGL
+506 ETGELNGIGL

-558 SVSGRLLLNG
+558 SVNGRLLLNG
-568 QEVVAGGGS
+568 QEVIAGGGS

-625 VMPDTD
+625 IMPDTE

-646 SYPLVP
+646 AYPLVP

-664 LMRAAGISGDYRIA
+664 LMRAAGISGDYKIA

-690 NGQYIASSSYPYSVA
+690 NGQYIPTSSYPYSVA
-705 QFKGLTDIGTAT
+705 QFKGLTNISTAT

-725 RPAVTHPERVQLA
+725 RPAATHPERVQLA

-748 KPPTPPDPGGSL
+748 KPPTPSGNL
-760 KERLDKFYNT
+760 KEQLDKFYNT

-784 TTAWMCELTGNKY
+784 TTAWMATLTANKY

-804 QAYNPDGSSTS
+804 QAYNPDGSPTS
-815 ANPRWNYEINIGDGN
+815 GNPRWNYEINIGDGI
-830 SAATIGTATPPPGW
+830 SAATIGTFAPPPGW
-844 TKIIPQSAEDCK
+844 TKIIPHSAEDCK
-856 VGDIFF
+856 AGDIFY
-862 VGFDGIPGSGHTGI
+862 VGTDSGISTGHTGI
-876 VFEDGKNNK
+876 VFEDGKNGR
-885 VPTLDQNFLSSPV
+885 VPTLDQNFLNSPV
-898 RLFDGGPSSSWGL
+898 RWFDGGPSSSWGL
-911 YRWFCI
+911 YNWFCI

>member
-1 MDEEC
+1 M
-6 LALKNIYLYDRM
+6 KKIYLYDKM
-18 PNDLNENGQSLLDWQ
+18 PGNLEENGLPILDWR
-33 DLPEITRICNSSFF
+33 DLPEITRSCNNTFS

-52 SLQGDNAKQI
+52 HLRGEHVKQI
-62 KKEKYIKAYTENG
+62 KRKKYIKAFTENG

-82 KTVRKN
+82 KSVKKN
-88 LTGIA
+88 LSGVA
-93 ITATHIAY
+93 ITATHLGY

-108 KNAYIANG
+108 QSLYVPNG
-116 NGKQIMAKLKS
+116 NGKQIMAKLKE

-133 PFKYESDVNS
+133 PFKYESDVTS
-143 THQFTAK
+143 SHQFTVNQA
-150 ETNPIDAIIGSNNGN
+150 NPIEAIIGSNNGN
-165 QNLAGVCNAELD
+165 ENLSSICDAELD
-177 MDNYTLT
+177 MDNYTLN
-184 LRERIGEDKGFRI
+184 LKERIGEDKGFRI

-204 SIEETID
+204 AIEETID

-226 DDTDYNKPQDPITFG
+226 DDTDYNKPQNPVTFS
-241 YLSVSGISEENVQI
+241 YLSVSGVAEEDVQI
-255 ARRENSECKTIAELK
+255 ARRENSECKTVADLK
-270 KWGQSLFDNDR
+270 KWGQSLFDKDR

-290 VDMVVLENTQEYKE
+290 VDMVSLENTLEYQELYRE
-304 IFNDIT
+304 VSG
-310 KLRFGDTAYI
+310 LRFGDTVHV
-320 SLKNLD
+320 SLKNLE

-336 VWYPTLCKYKSIV
+336 VWYPTICKYKSIV
-349 LGNDLDMYT
+349 LGNDLEMYT
-358 SSIDTQVTS
+358 SSIETQVTS
-367 VKQKLETRSDELIN
+367 VKQKLETRSEELIS

-419 AKKVWQWNVN
+419 AKKVWQWNVD
-429 GLGYSSTGINGEYG
+429 GLGYSSTGINGQYG
-443 LAMTRDGKIVADF
+443 LAMTRDGHIVADF
-456 IKSGTLEGIKIR
+456 IKAGTLEGIKIR

-516 VQNPG
+516 IQNPG

-625 VMPDTD
+625 VMPDTE

-646 SYPLVP
+646 AYPLVP
-652 PATWNGREYVQN
+652 PATWNGREYVQK
-664 LMRAAGISGDYRIA
+664 LMRAAGISGDYKIA

-690 NGQYIASSSYPYSVA
+690 NGQYIKTSSYPYSVA
-705 QFKGLTDIGTAT
+705 QFKGLTNISTAT

-725 RPAVTHPERVQLA
+725 RPAATHPERVQLA

-748 KPPTPPDPGGSL
+748 KPPTPSGNL
-760 KERLDKFYNT
+760 KEQLDKFYNT

-784 TTAWMCELTGNKY
+784 TTAWMATLTANKY

-804 QAYNPDGSSTS
+804 QAYNPDGSPTS
-815 ANPRWNYEINIGDGN
+815 GNPRWNYEINIGDGI
-830 SAATIGTATPPPGW
+830 SAATIGTFAPPPGW
-844 TKIIPQSAEDCK
+844 TKIIPHSAEDCK
-856 VGDIFF
+856 AGDIFY
-862 VGFDGIPGSGHTGI
+862 VGTDSGISTGHTGI
-876 VFEDGKNNK
+876 VFEDGKNGR
-885 VPTLDQNFLSSPV
+885 VPTLDQNFLNSPV
-898 RLFDGGPSSSWGL
+898 RWFDGGAGSSWGL
-911 YRWFCI
+911 YNWFCI

>member
-1 MDEEC
+1 M
-6 LALKNIYLYDRM
+6 KKIYLYDKM
-18 PNDLNENGQSLLDWQ
+18 PGNLAENGLPILDWR
-33 DLPEITRICNSSFF
+33 DLPEITRSCNNTFS

-52 SLQGDNAKQI
+52 HLRGEHVKQI
-62 KKEKYIKAYTENG
+62 KRKKYIKAFTENG

-82 KTVRKN
+82 KSVKKN
-88 LTGIA
+88 LSGVA
-93 ITATHIAY
+93 ITATHLGY

-108 KNAYIANG
+108 KSLYVPNG
-116 NGKQIMAKLKS
+116 NGKQIMAKLKE

-133 PFKYESDVNS
+133 PFKYESDVTSN
-143 THQFTAK
+143 HQFTVNQA
-150 ETNPIDAIIGSNNGN
+150 NPIEAIIGSNNGN
-165 QNLAGVCNAELD
+165 ENLSSICDAELD
-177 MDNYTLT
+177 MDNYTLN
-184 LRERIGEDKGFRI
+184 LKKRIGEDKGFRI

-204 SIEETID
+204 AIEETID

-226 DDTDYNKPQDPITFG
+226 DDTDYNKPQNPVTFS
-241 YLSVSGISEENVQI
+241 YLSVSGVAEEDVQI
-255 ARRENSECKTIAELK
+255 ARRENSECKTVADLK
-270 KWGQSLFDNDR
+270 KWGQSLFDKDR

-290 VDMVVLENTQEYKE
+290 VDMVSLENTLEYQELYRE
-304 IFNDIT
+304 VSG
-310 KLRFGDTAYI
+310 LRFGDTVHV
-320 SLKNLD
+320 SLKNLE

-336 VWYPTLCKYKSIV
+336 VWYPTICKYKSIV
-349 LGNDLDMYT
+349 LGNDLEMYT
-358 SSIDTQVTS
+358 SSIETQVTS
-367 VKQKLETRSDELIN
+367 VKQKLETRSEELIS

-429 GLGYSSTGINGEYG
+429 GLGYSSTGINGQYG
-443 LAMTRDGKIVADF
+443 LAMTRDGHIVADF
-456 IKSGTLEGIKIR
+456 IKAGTLEGIKIR

-506 ETGQLNGIGL
+506 ETGELNGIGL

-646 SYPLVP
+646 AYPLVP

-664 LMRAAGISGDYRIA
+664 LMRAAGISGDYKIA

-690 NGQYIASSSYPYSVA
+690 NGQYILTSSYPYSVA
-705 QFKGLTDIGTAT
+705 QFKGLTNISTAT

-725 RPAVTHPERVQLA
+725 RPAATHPERVQLA

-748 KPPTPPDPGGSL
+748 KPPTPSGNL
-760 KERLDKFYNT
+760 KEQLDKFYNT

-784 TTAWMCELTGNKY
+784 TTAWMATLTANKY

-804 QAYNPDGSSTS
+804 QAYNPDGSPTS
-815 ANPRWNYEINIGDGN
+815 GNPRWNYEINIGDGI
-830 SAATIGTATPPPGW
+830 SAATIGTFAPPPGW
-844 TKIIPQSAEDCK
+844 TKIIPHSAEDCK
-856 VGDIFF
+856 AGDIFY
-862 VGFDGIPGSGHTGI
+862 VGTDSGISTGHTGI
-876 VFEDGKNNK
+876 VFEDGKNGR
-885 VPTLDQNFLSSPV
+885 VPTLDQNFLNSPV
-898 RLFDGGPSSSWGL
+898 RWFDGGPSSSWGL
-911 YRWFCI
+911 YNWFCI

>member
-1 MDEEC
+1 
-6 LALKNIYLYDRM
+6 M
-18 PNDLNENGQSLLDWQ
+18 PGNLEENGLPILDWR
-33 DLPEITRICNSSFF
+33 DLPEITRSCNNTFS

-52 SLQGDNAKQI
+52 HLRGEHVKQI
-62 KKEKYIKAYTENG
+62 KRKKYIKAFTENG

-82 KTVRKN
+82 KSVKKN
-88 LTGIA
+88 LSGVA
-93 ITATHIAY
+93 ITATHLGY

-108 KNAYIANG
+108 QSLYVPNG
-116 NGKQIMAKLKS
+116 NGKQIMAKLKE

-133 PFKYESDVNS
+133 PFKYESDVTS
-143 THQFTAK
+143 SHQFTVNQA
-150 ETNPIDAIIGSNNGN
+150 NPIEAIIGSNNGN
-165 QNLAGVCNAELD
+165 ENLSSICDAELD
-177 MDNYTLT
+177 MDNYTLN
-184 LRERIGEDKGFRI
+184 LKERIGEDKGFRI

-204 SIEETID
+204 AIEETID

-226 DDTDYNKPQDPITFG
+226 DDTDYNKPQNPVTFS
-241 YLSVSGISEENVQI
+241 YLSVSGVAEEDVQI
-255 ARRENSECKTIAELK
+255 ARRENSECKTVADLK
-270 KWGQSLFDNDR
+270 KWGQSLFDKDR

-290 VDMVVLENTQEYKE
+290 VDMVSLENTLEYQELYRE
-304 IFNDIT
+304 VSG
-310 KLRFGDTAYI
+310 LRFGDTVHV
-320 SLKNLD
+320 SLKNLE

-336 VWYPTLCKYKSIV
+336 VWYPTICKYKSIV
-349 LGNDLDMYT
+349 LGNDLEMYT
-358 SSIDTQVTS
+358 SSIETQVTS
-367 VKQKLETRSDELIN
+367 VKQKLETRSEELIS

-429 GLGYSSTGINGEYG
+429 GLGYSSTGINGQYG
-443 LAMTRDGKIVADF
+443 LAMTRDGHIVADF
-456 IKSGTLEGIKIR
+456 IKAGTLEGIKIR

-516 VQNPG
+516 IQNPG

-588 VTDQEKNAWIVWQFL
+588 VTDQEKNAWIVWQYL

-631 QIGGPAYGL
+631 QVGGPAYGL

-646 SYPLVP
+646 AYPLVP

-664 LMRAAGISGDYRIA
+664 LMRAAGISGDYKIA

-690 NGQYIASSSYPYSVA
+690 NGQYIKTSSYPYSVA
-705 QFKGLTDIGTAT
+705 QFKGLTNISTAT

-748 KPPTPPDPGGSL
+748 KPPTPSGNL
-760 KERLDKFYNT
+760 KEQLDKFYNT

-784 TTAWMCELTGNKY
+784 TTAWMATLTANKY

-804 QAYNPDGSSTS
+804 QAYNPDGSPTS
-815 ANPRWNYEINIGDGN
+815 GNPRWNYEINIGDGI
-830 SAATIGTATPPPGW
+830 SAATIGTVAPPPGW

-856 VGDIFF
+856 AGDIFY
-862 VGFDGIPGSGHTGI
+862 VGTDSGISTGHTGI
-876 VFEDGKNNK
+876 VFEDGKNGR
-885 VPTLDQNFLSSPV
+885 VPTLDQNFLNSPV
-898 RLFDGGPSSSWGL
+898 RWFDGGPSSSWGL
-911 YRWFCI
+911 YNWFCI

>member
-1 MDEEC
+1 
-6 LALKNIYLYDRM
+6 M
-18 PNDLNENGQSLLDWQ
+18 PGNLEENGLPILDWR
-33 DLPEITRICNSSFF
+33 DLPEITRSCNNTFS

-52 SLQGDNAKQI
+52 HLRGEHVKQI
-62 KKEKYIKAYTENG
+62 KRKKYIKAFTENG

-82 KTVRKN
+82 KSVKKN
-88 LTGIA
+88 LSGVA
-93 ITATHIAY
+93 ITATHLGY

-108 KNAYIANG
+108 QSLYVPNG
-116 NGKQIMAKLKS
+116 NGKQIMAKLKE

-133 PFKYESDVNS
+133 PFKYESDVTS
-143 THQFTAK
+143 SHQFTVNQA
-150 ETNPIDAIIGSNNGN
+150 NPIEAIIGSNNGN
-165 QNLAGVCNAELD
+165 ENLSSICDAELD
-177 MDNYTLT
+177 MDNYTLN
-184 LRERIGEDKGFRI
+184 LKERIGEDKGFRI

-204 SIEETID
+204 AIEETID

-226 DDTDYNKPQDPITFG
+226 DDTDYNKPQNPVTFS
-241 YLSVSGISEENVQI
+241 YLSVSGVAEEDVQI
-255 ARRENSECKTIAELK
+255 ARRENSECKTVADLK
-270 KWGQSLFDNDR
+270 KWGQSLFDKDR

-290 VDMVVLENTQEYKE
+290 VDMVSLENTLEYQELYRE
-304 IFNDIT
+304 VSG
-310 KLRFGDTAYI
+310 LRFGDTVHV
-320 SLKNLD
+320 SLKNLE

-336 VWYPTLCKYKSIV
+336 VWYPTICKYKSIV
-349 LGNDLDMYT
+349 LGNDLEMYT
-358 SSIDTQVTS
+358 SSIETQVTS
-367 VKQKLETRSDELIN
+367 VKQKLETRSEELIS

-429 GLGYSSTGINGEYG
+429 GLGYSSTGINGQYG
-443 LAMTRDGKIVADF
+443 LAMTRDGHIVADF
-456 IKSGTLEGIKIR
+456 IKAGTLEGIKIR

-516 VQNPG
+516 IQNPG

-625 VMPDTD
+625 VMPDTE

-646 SYPLVP
+646 AYPLVP

-664 LMRAAGISGDYRIA
+664 LMRDAGISGDYRIA

-705 QFKGLTDIGTAT
+705 QFKGLTNISTAT

-725 RPAVTHPERVQLA
+725 RPAATHPERVQLA

-748 KPPTPPDPGGSL
+748 KPPTPSGNL
-760 KERLDKFYNT
+760 KEQLDKFYNT

-784 TTAWMCELTGNKY
+784 TTAWMATLTANKY

-804 QAYNPDGSSTS
+804 QDYNPDGSPTS
-815 ANPRWNYEINIGDGN
+815 GNPRWNYEINIGDGI
-830 SAATIGTATPPPGW
+830 SAATIGTFAPPPGW
-844 TKIIPQSAEDCK
+844 TKIIPHSAEDCK
-856 VGDIFF
+856 AGDIFY
-862 VGFDGIPGSGHTGI
+862 VGTDSGISTGHTGI
-876 VFEDGKNNK
+876 VFEDGKNGR
-885 VPTLDQNFLSSPV
+885 VPTLDQNFLNSPV
-898 RLFDGGPSSSWGL
+898 RWFDGGPSSSWGL
-911 YRWFCI
+911 YNWFCI